1 MRNQSRRSF
10 LKQAAFAG
18 TAAAAAP
25 VAGTAI
31 AQEAASA
38 TMSIARWNGAPVA
51 EADVGPMAVKLTE
64 QAIEALGGMGRFV
77 SSGNSVWIKP
87 NMAWDR
93 TPEQAANT
101 NPDVV
106 ATLIRLCFDAGAK
119 TVRVGDF
126 TCNEASKTYPRS
138 GIEAAAKAAGAEV
151 MYLDPSRFR
160 EYVIGGSR
168 LDKWQVCP
176 EIVESDL
183 VINVPIAKHHS
194 ISTVTLAM
202 KNYMGV
208 VDKRNVFH
216 QDIPTCLC
224 DITRF
229 MSPKLCVLDAVRI
242 LTAHGPTGGDLADV
256 QRKDTVVAST
266 DIVALDAFGAELLGH
281 DPKDIATVAAGDAAG
296 LGTLDYRS
304 LIPKEI
310 AVA

>member
-1 MRNQSRRSF
+1 MWNQSRRSF
-10 LKQAAFAG
+10 LKHAALAG
-18 TAAAAAP
+18 TAAAVPIATTANAQDAAP
-25 VAGTAI
+25 
-31 AQEAASA
+31 AS
-38 TMSIARWNGAPVA
+38 MSIARWSGAPVA
-51 EADVGPMAVKLTE
+51 EADVGPMAIKLTE
-64 QAIEALGGMGRFV
+64 QAIDAVGGMKRFV
-77 SSGNSVWIKP
+77 RSGNSVWIKP

-93 TPEQAANT
+93 SPEFAANT

-106 ATLIRLCFDAGAK
+106 ATLVRLCLGAGAK

-126 TCNEASKTYPRS
+126 TCNEATKSYPNS
-138 GIEAAAKAAGAEV
+138 GIEAAAKAAGADV
-151 MYLDPSRFR
+151 VYLDPSRFR
-160 EYVIGGSR
+160 EFTIGGSR
-168 LDKWQVCP
+168 LDKWQLCP

-183 VINVPIAKHHS
+183 VINVPVAKHHS

-202 KNYMGV
+202 KNYMGI

-242 LTAHGPTGGDLADV
+242 LTANGPTGGDLADV

-281 DPKDIATVAAGDAAG
+281 APQDIATVAAGHAAG
-296 LGTLDYRS
+296 LGTMDYRS
-304 LIPKEI
+304 LSPKEI

>member
-10 LKQAAFAG
+10 LRHAALAG
-18 TAAAAAP
+18 TAVAAP
-25 VAGTAI
+25 VLGTAN
-31 AQEAASA
+31 AQEAAPA
-38 TMSIARWNGAPVA
+38 AMSIARWSGAPVA
-51 EADVGPMAVKLTE
+51 EVDVGPMAVKLTE

-77 SSGNSVWIKP
+77 RSGNSVWIKP

-151 MYLDPSRFR
+151 VYLDPSRFR
-160 EYVIGGSR
+160 EYTIGGAR

-194 ISTVTLAM
+194 ISTVTLGM
-202 KNYMGV
+202 KNYMGI

-229 MSPKLCVLDAVRI
+229 MSPKITVLDAVRI

-281 DPKDIATVAAGDAAG
+281 DPKDIATVAAGEAAG

-304 LIPKEI
+304 LSPKEI

>member
-10 LKQAAFAG
+10 LKS
-18 TAAAAAP
+18 TAAVGSAAALSP
-25 VAGTAI
+25 IARIAGS
-31 AQEAASA
+31 QENKPAA
-38 TMSIARWNGAPVA
+38 MSIARWSGAPVA
-51 EADVGPMAVKLTE
+51 EQDIGPMAVKLTE
-64 QAIEALGGMGRFV
+64 QAIEGIGGMGRFV
-77 SSGNSVWIKP
+77 TSGDVIWIKP

-106 ATLIRLCFDAGAK
+106 ATLIRLCLDAGAK
-119 TVRVGDF
+119 SVKVGDF
-126 TCNEASKTYPRS
+126 TCNEASKSYPRS

-151 MYLDPSRFR
+151 VYLDPNRFR
-160 EYVIGGSR
+160 EVALGGAR
-168 LDKWQVCP
+168 LDQWPVYP
-176 EIVESDL
+176 EIVDCDL

-229 MSPKLCVLDAVRI
+229 MNPRLCVLDAVRI

-266 DIVALDAFGAELLGH
+266 DIVALDAFGSELLGH
-281 DPKDIATVAAGDAAG
+281 DPKDIASVAAGHAAG
-296 LGTLDYRS
+296 LGTMDYRS
-304 LIPKEI
+304 LAPVEI
-310 AVA
+310 EVA